1 MTDTTAPTPIVVK
14 DGEIPLPP
22 REMWGELAN
31 DGPAATGEPAAT
43 APKQVAAS
51 VSVAALEY
59 VGAETPFRTIP
70 LRYPFRWDGVEVT
83 AIVVRALTV
92 QEVGDFMDGLP
103 NPDAYRRTDLY
114 GLMCALP
121 GDVIRALRGVDGR
134 RVTDACYDFL
144 LPGDEGG
151 TA

>member
-1 MTDTTAPTPIVVK
+1 MTDTAATTPIVVK

-43 APKQVAAS
+43 APKQAAP
-51 VSVAALEY
+51 SVAHLEY
-59 VGAETPFRTIP
+59 VGTEKPFTVIP
-70 LRYPFRWDGVEVT
+70 LRYPFRWNGLTISEIT
-83 AIVVRALTV
+83 IRALTV
-92 QEVGDFMDGLP
+92 QEIGHFMDGLP
-103 NPDAYRRTDLY
+103 DQDAYQRTDLY
-114 GLMCALP
+114 GAMCGLP
-121 GDVIRALRGVDGR
+121 GDVIRALCGVDGR
-134 RVTDACYDFL
+134 RVTDACFDFL